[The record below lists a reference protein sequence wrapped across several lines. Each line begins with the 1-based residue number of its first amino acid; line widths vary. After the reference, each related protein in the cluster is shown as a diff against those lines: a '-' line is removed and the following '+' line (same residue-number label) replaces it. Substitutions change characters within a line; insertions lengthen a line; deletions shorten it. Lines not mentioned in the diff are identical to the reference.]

1 MKYRNTNT
9 SFADEVICDM
19 TGFEA
24 EIAEMIR
31 QDEAEESACSK
42 KIRVSIP
49 SRESVRARKV
59 RARKKAIRKN
69 RRNRGNKFFKFDRSR
84 IEYEERVR
92 FSEKRNKPEATVSLI
107 SEFYEEEEEK
117 KQQEIAEEL
126 EIAARELMLF
136 ELKENRD
143 YFARKVSYYLEMLVE
158 SEIRI
163 QQIMDED

>member
-1 MKYRNTNT
+1 MKYRNT

-31 QDEAEESACSK
+31 QDEVEESACSK

-49 SRESVRARKV
+49 SRESVRARKI

-92 FSEKRNKPEATVSLI
+92 FSEKRNKSEATAVLI

-117 KQQEIAEEL
+117 KQQEIAEEIVRAAKDFLLFAL
-126 EIAARELMLF
+126 EE
-136 ELKENRD
+136 ERD
-143 YFARKVSYYLEMLVE
+143 YYVAKMSYYQEKLAECDAL
-158 SEIRI
+158 ICD
-163 QQIMDED
+163 IMAED

>member
-1 MKYRNTNT
+1 MKKYRNT

-59 RARKKAIRKN
+59 RARKKAIKKN
-69 RRNRGNKFFKFDRSR
+69 RRNRGNKIFKFDRSR
-84 IEYEERVR
+84 IEYEDRTR
-92 FSEKRNKPEATVSLI
+92 YIEKRNKPESTAVLI
-107 SEFYEEEEEK
+107 SEYYEEEEEK
-117 KQQEIAEEL
+117 KQQEIAEALAEKEYL
-126 EIAARELMLF
+126 LF
-136 ELKENRD
+136 LLKEDRE
-143 YFARKVSYYLEMLVE
+143 YFAFKVSYYQEMIEKCDAEIRKIME
-158 SEIRI
+158 SE
-163 QQIMDED
+163 E